1 MNGDDKP
8 QTNKGVIVIVILTVA
23 ICTLTG
29 VLTFA
34 YCMAFKVNPD
44 GVIVT
49 AFSSIV
55 TACLGYLAGVLSKT
69 SPTETTKQPPH
80 PLTTDTTKVEV
91 MNTPETP
98 VQTEEVK
105 P

>member
-8 QTNKGVIVIVILTVA
+8 QSNKNIIFIVILTVA
-23 ICTLTG
+23 CCTIIG
-29 VLTFA
+29 VCTFA
-34 YCMAFKVNPD
+34 YCMIFDKKPD

-69 SPTETTKQPPH
+69 SPTEMTKHVDIGTGPT
-80 PLTTDTTKVEV
+80 LTDADETKPK
-91 MNTPETP
+91 TP
-98 VQTEEVK
+98 
-105 P
+105 